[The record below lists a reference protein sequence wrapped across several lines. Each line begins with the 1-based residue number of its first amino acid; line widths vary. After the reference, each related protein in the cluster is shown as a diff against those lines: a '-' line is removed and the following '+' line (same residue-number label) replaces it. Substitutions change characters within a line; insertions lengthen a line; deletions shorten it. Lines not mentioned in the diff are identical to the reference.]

1 DKKVRQAVN
10 YAVNKDDVIDAAYS
24 DYATRIGSNVSP
36 AMGDAYK
43 EGLEHVYDQDIAK
56 AKELLSE
63 AGYPDGFET
72 SITISSHTDNYSDI
86 AQVAVEN
93 LAEIGIDVDIDV
105 IEWGVWLEDVYENR
119 NYVMTAIY
127 FTCKLSDYDIL
138 NRYISDEDN
147 NFKNIENEEY
157 DTLLE
162 KALAEEDEEKQNEL

>member
-1 DKKVRQAVN
+1 EPIDDKKVRQAVN

-24 DYATRIGSNVSP
+24 DYATRIGSNMSP
-36 AMGDAYK
+36 AMGNAYK

-56 AKELLSE
+56 AKELISE
-63 AGYPDGFET
+63 ADYTDGLDI
-72 SITISSHTDNYSDI
+72 SITIYSNTNNYSDI

-119 NYVMTAIY
+119 NYDMTAID
-127 FTCKLSDYDIL
+127 FTGKLTAYDIL

-147 NFKNIENEEY
+147 NFMNFENEEY
-157 DTLLE
+157 DTLL
-162 KALAEEDEEKQNEL
+162 

>member
-1 DKKVRQAVN
+1 
-10 YAVNKDDVIDAAYS
+10 
-24 DYATRIGSNVSP
+24 DYATRIGSNMSP
-36 AMGDAYK
+36 ATGHAYK
-43 EGLEHVYDQDIAK
+43 EGLEHVYDRDRAK

-63 AGYPDGFET
+63 AGCPDGCET

-93 LAEIGIDVDIDV
+93 LAEVGIDVDIDV

-119 NYVMTAIY
+119 NYDMTAID
-127 FTCKLSDYDIL
+127 FTGKLSAYDIL

-147 NFKNIENEEY
+147 NFMNFENEEY

-162 KALAEEDEEKQNEL
+162 